1 MLDGKAKAQPSIW
14 RKVVDRVWRGPARPS
29 AGLAPVRPGAH
40 AGPDP
45 VEDVLAARR
54 VSRFIGLVALFVG
67 VFIVWAYFA
76 ELAEVSSGQATV
88 VPSRG
93 TQVIQSLEGGIL
105 QDLLVG
111 EGEMVEP
118 GQPLARLDPTRTD
131 ADMDEIRAGYEGA
144 LARKARLEAELG
156 GQDEIRFPDA
166 LDAGSEVVAAEQA
179 LFEARR
185 THLERSEADI
195 RSSLQLVR
203 NERDITESLVQAGAA
218 SEVELLQ
225 LRRTETELRREL
237 NQLRNEFRVQAR
249 QDLAET
255 RTEVDA
261 LRSSLRGHE
270 DTRQR
275 LTLRS
280 PVRGRVQNLALTT
293 IGGVVAPNGELMEIV
308 PQDGELRIEA
318 RISPRDIAYIH
329 PGQRAQ
335 VKISAYDYAIY
346 GGLEGEVVNISPDTE
361 RDEINPEEVYYKVFI
376 QTDTDELVVE
386 NGQRFPISPGM
397 VAEVDIET
405 GQRTVMQ
412 YLIKPFNRA
421 REALRER

>member
-1 MLDGKAKAQPSIW
+1 MHEGAVTGKRPLW
-14 RKVVDRVWRGPARPS
+14 RWALAR
-29 AGLAPVRPGAH
+29 LWH
-40 AGPDP
+40 GPDRAAGASAP
-45 VEDVLAARR
+45 AWSGGIGGLEPAEDARVARR
-54 VSRFIGLVALFVG
+54 IGRFIGLVGLFVG
-67 VFIVWAYFA
+67 AFVVWAYWA

-105 QDLLVG
+105 QELLVA

-118 GQPLARLDPTRTD
+118 GQPLARLDPTRTQ
-131 ADMDEIRAGYEGA
+131 ADMDEVIARYQGA
-144 LARKARLEAELG
+144 LARKARLEAELAG
-156 GQDEIRFPDA
+156 EGEIRFPEE
-166 LDAGSEVVAAEQA
+166 LDLASEVVAAERT

-185 THLERSEADI
+185 AHLERTEQDI
-195 RSSLQLVR
+195 RTSLQLVG
-203 NERDITESLVQAGAA
+203 NERSITEELVRAGAA

-225 LRRTETELRREL
+225 LRRSEADLRREL
-237 NQLRNEFRVQAR
+237 NQLRNEFRVRAR

-255 RTEVDA
+255 RTEVEA

-275 LTLRS
+275 QTLRS
-280 PVRGRVQNLALTT
+280 PVRGRVQNLAVTT
-293 IGGVVAPNGELMEIV
+293 IGGVLAPNGELMEIV

-335 VKISAYDYAIY
+335 VKITAYDYAIY

-376 QTDTDELVVE
+376 HTDSDELVVE

-405 GQRTVMQ
+405 GQRTVLQ
-412 YLIKPFNRA
+412 YIIKPFNRA